1 MAECG
6 GGRSRELVDIWPL
19 PFLEHWLA
27 RAGAPEP
34 AALIFVLA
42 GREDRKL
49 HALKLYQQGCAPRLI
64 ISVGR
69 FEIRRFEKLPL
80 PVQLPLRETAAA
92 IPAAKRHFFVCF
104 EGDLAEIEAIPA
116 RRLGTLREIQALEN
130 WLIRRPE
137 ITSVLVI
144 TNGVH
149 ARRVRL
155 CCQAV
160 LDRRIQV
167 HLTNAPNPSEDGQR
181 PRDGIWKE
189 LVKLSAYWVWL
200 VLALGRTRRT
210 Q

>member
-1 MAECG
+1 
-6 GGRSRELVDIWPL
+6 VNIWPL
-19 PFLEHWLA
+19 QFVERWLA
-27 RAGAPEP
+27 RAGPPEP

-42 GREDRKL
+42 GREHRKL
-49 HALKLYQQGCAPRLI
+49 HALELYRRGCAPRLV

-80 PVQLPLRETAAA
+80 PVQLPLREAAA
-92 IPAAKRHFFVCF
+92 TVPAAKRHFFAYF
-104 EGDLAEIEAIPA
+104 EGDVAEIEAIPP
-116 RRLGTLREIQALEN
+116 RRLGTLHEIQALEN

-149 ARRVRL
+149 ARRVGL
-155 CCQAV
+155 CCQAL
-160 LDRRIQV
+160 LDRRV
-167 HLTNAPNPSEDGQR
+167 AVYLTNAPNPSEDGQR

-200 VLALGRTRRT
+200 ALALGRTRRSK
-210 Q
+210 